1 MLAMNG
7 GKNMNQNQLTDSQDI
22 FLEELSGMIAMLKN
36 NLIKHEAV
44 EQYYLDVVGLLKR
57 LEEKVDNI
65 DRRLTHME
73 AI

>member
-1 MLAMNG
+1 MEQTKLSE
-7 GKNMNQNQLTDSQDI
+7 SQDM

-65 DRRLTHME
+65 DRRLTHMG